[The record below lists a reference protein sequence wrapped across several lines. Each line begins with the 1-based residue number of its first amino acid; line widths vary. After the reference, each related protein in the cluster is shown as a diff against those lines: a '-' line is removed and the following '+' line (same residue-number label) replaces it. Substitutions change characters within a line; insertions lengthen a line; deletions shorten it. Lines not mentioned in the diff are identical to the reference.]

1 MKNVFPNYYHK
12 FKCIAEKCKHNCCI
26 GWEIDIDEETLELYN
41 ALETTLGDKIRANIK
56 GNVPHFVLDKDA
68 RCPFLLKSGLCE
80 IISECGEDFLC
91 DICYLHPRF
100 KNFYSSFTET
110 GLGLCCEEACEI
122 ILNEKE
128 KFLPKL
134 PKGISLTKK
143 EKEFFKKREEIFLTL
158 SDRSKS
164 IYDRFCILAKDF
176 GFEFEFSLK
185 ELTGVY
191 LSLERLDESWTEEIN
206 LIKDFDF
213 DESVF
218 KEDELSIYFEN
229 LASYFVFRHFSSD
242 LEDGEYYKAVN
253 FSLISCYIIGA
264 LFSCH
269 NPLSKEKMIDIV
281 RMYSSEIEYS
291 EENTKRIMFL

>member
-41 ALETTLGDKIRANIK
+41 ALETPLGDKIRANIK

-164 IYDRFCILAKDF
+164 IYDRFCILARDF
-176 GFEFEFSLK
+176 GFEFDFSLK

-191 LSLERLDESWTEEIN
+191 LSLERLDESWAEEIY

-229 LASYFVFRHFSSD
+229 LASYFVFRHFSSA
-242 LEDGEYYKAVN
+242 LKDGEYYKAVR

-291 EENTKRIMFL
+291 EENTKTLMNL